1 MSQLPTAKE
10 EIRRQAIDDVRSE
23 LLRQDEQWGEV
34 REEPAGTWALVLSEE
49 VGELADDLVEET
61 DEDGAYREAI

>member
-23 LLRQDEQWGEV
+23 LIRQDEQWGEV
-34 REEPAGTWALVLSEE
+34 R
-49 VGELADDLVEET
+49 
-61 DEDGAYREAI
+61 